1 MPFSIPSKLIK
12 FSLQILIHI
21 YIICVLQRKP
31 GTNTTPLIKS

>member
-21 YIICVLQRKP
+21 YIIGVSQRKTD
-31 GTNTTPLIKS
+31 TNTTPFD